1 MEKCIGSLGSQQP
14 VELKDKR
21 RRRRRRRRRRKK
33 RRRGG
38 MKPACD
44 ILFYKVNSV
53 AIYDADFLA
62 VS

>member
-14 VELKDKR
+14 VELKDK
-21 RRRRRRRRRRKK
+21 RRRRRRRRKK